1 MFDPVSIGVAMSTAS
16 AAFGGIKKAFQAGRD
31 IESMTQDLSRWMGA
45 VSDIDNAAKTAKN
58 PGVFKKVFGGG
69 SVEQEA
75 IEAFAAKKKLEE
87 QRKQML
93 DAVRD
98 HAQAHID
105 KHRMNVEIYL
115 TNPVGVGEHSEVMDE
130 IEKQL
135 EQMAKY
141 EDHLEMLD
149 KYFNEYQAP
158 AVLNENVTSTSSDD
172 IGSGC

>member
-1 MFDPVSIGVAMSTAS
+1 
-16 AAFGGIKKAFQAGRD
+16 
-31 IESMTQDLSRWMGA
+31 MTGLR
-45 VSDIDNAAKTAKN
+45 
-58 PGVFKKVFGGG
+58 
-69 SVEQEA
+69 
-75 IEAFAAKKKLEE
+75 
-87 QRKQML
+87 RQML

-98 HAQAHID
+98 HAKAHID

-158 AVLNENVTSTSSDD
+158 AVLNENVTSTSSENFQD
-172 IGSGC
+172 SGC

>member
-1 MFDPVSIGVAMSTAS
+1 
-16 AAFGGIKKAFQAGRD
+16 
-31 IESMTQDLSRWMGA
+31 MTGLR
-45 VSDIDNAAKTAKN
+45 
-58 PGVFKKVFGGG
+58 
-69 SVEQEA
+69 
-75 IEAFAAKKKLEE
+75 
-87 QRKQML
+87 RQML

-98 HAQAHID
+98 HAKAHID

-149 KYFNEYQAP
+149 KYFNEYQEP
-158 AVLNENVTSTSSDD
+158 AVLNENVTSTSSENFQD
-172 IGSGC
+172 SGC

>member
-1 MFDPVSIGVAMSTAS
+1 MCI
-16 AAFGGIKKAFQAGRD
+16 RD
-31 IESMTQDLSRWMGA
+31 R
-45 VSDIDNAAKTAKN
+45 
-58 PGVFKKVFGGG
+58 
-69 SVEQEA
+69 
-75 IEAFAAKKKLEE
+75 
-87 QRKQML
+87 
-93 DAVRD
+93 VRD

-135 EQMAKY
+135 EEMAKY

-158 AVLNENVTSTSSDD
+158 AVLNENVTSTSSENFQD
-172 IGSGC
+172 SGC

>member
-1 MFDPVSIGVAMSTAS
+1 MN
-16 AAFGGIKKAFQAGRD
+16 
-31 IESMTQDLSRWMGA
+31 MTGLR
-45 VSDIDNAAKTAKN
+45 
-58 PGVFKKVFGGG
+58 
-69 SVEQEA
+69 
-75 IEAFAAKKKLEE
+75 
-87 QRKQML
+87 RQML

-98 HAQAHID
+98 HAKAHID

-158 AVLNENVTSTSSDD
+158 AVLNENVTSNLSEENLND
-172 IGSGC
+172 IGC

>member
-1 MFDPVSIGVAMSTAS
+1 MSH
-16 AAFGGIKKAFQAGRD
+16 
-31 IESMTQDLSRWMGA
+31 L
-45 VSDIDNAAKTAKN
+45 
-58 PGVFKKVFGGG
+58 
-69 SVEQEA
+69 
-75 IEAFAAKKKLEE
+75 
-87 QRKQML
+87 RKQML

-105 KHRMNVEIYL
+105 KHRMNVENYL

-135 EQMAKY
+135 EEMAKY

-158 AVLNENVTSTSSDD
+158 AVLNENVTSTSSENFQD
-172 IGSGC
+172 SGC